1 MTPDP
6 TPFSSCPNIQ
16 QASFSRTA
24 ESSPTRRDPQLTI
37 KASQAMQRG
46 GSYQENF
53 ATIRQRPI
61 SPVPSPPHTAP
72 LRPRGS
78 VDYAAFPPPSFLNM
92 SELNLNVSAEGKRIS
107 EKCNRK
113 GHADF
118 EAAGGYSSVDCSPMS
133 KASSNTSSFQTS
145 PEMAHMSLF
154 GNIDTID
161 SERMAARLLT
171 LAEPLS
177 DAGHSAETIKP
188 KNTVNCNDPF
198 ISNEAFDAIF
208 ASPSPPAK
216 GHERYK
222 SFDSIYSNSSLPT
235 NGPLQH
241 NVINSSNSS
250 PAKGH
255 VRSRSQAVSEPDS
268 IEEVVENTGVSIEEI
283 NSFIGGPNENN
294 RWTCLYEGCEKHKA
308 GETFGR
314 KENIKSHVQG
324 HLKDRQYRCKLCKK
338 TFVRQHDLK
347 RHANIHTLKVV
358 KACKCGKEF
367 ARADAL
373 TRHRQR
379 GMCSG
384 AFPDTPKKIAK
395 RGRPKKASRPDTEE
409 RAEKAAK
416 TRERVLE
423 RMASASVSGSSAH
436 TSPAMQALPM
446 SRQESTTSSQSFYS
460 TPPELDLS
468 SSSPAQSKS
477 LDLHANLAS
486 NPSSQDFF
494 STDFFEKDFTLS
506 ALSPSEQYTGLQNW
520 TFEDAL
526 GALPATKSPIPLFT
540 DGCTNPL
547 SMDDLMGDSG
557 DLLNDF

>member
-1 MTPDP
+1 
-6 TPFSSCPNIQ
+6 
-16 QASFSRTA
+16 
-24 ESSPTRRDPQLTI
+24 
-37 KASQAMQRG
+37 MQRG
-46 GSYQENF
+46 GSYQDSF
-53 ATIRQRPI
+53 ATIRQQPSSPI
-61 SPVPSPPHTAP
+61 PSPPHTAP
-72 LRPRGS
+72 LKPRGP
-78 VDYAAFPPPSFLNM
+78 VDYAAFPPPTFLNM
-92 SELNLNVSAEGKRIS
+92 SELNLNVSAEGKPITIACVS
-107 EKCNRK
+107 M
-113 GHADF
+113 AVLILQ
-118 EAAGGYSSVDCSPMS
+118 AVGGYSSVDCSPMT

-145 PEMAHMSLF
+145 PETAHMSLF
-154 GNIDTID
+154 GNMDTID
-161 SERMAARLLT
+161 SDRIAARLLT

-177 DAGHSAETIKP
+177 DAGHSTETVKP
-188 KNTVNCNDPF
+188 KNAVNFNEPF
-198 ISNEAFDAIF
+198 VSDEVISAICT
-208 ASPSPPAK
+208 SPSTPAK
-216 GHERYK
+216 DHVRYK
-222 SFDSIYSNSSLPT
+222 SFDSVHSNNSLLAIE
-235 NGPLQH
+235 PLQY
-241 NVINSSNSS
+241 NVISSSNSS

-255 VRSRSQAVSEPDS
+255 ARSRSQVISEPDS
-268 IEEVVENTGVSIEEI
+268 IEEVVEDTGVSIEEI

-358 KACKCGKEF
+358 KSCKCGKEF

-384 AFPDTPKKIAK
+384 AFPDTPRKIAK

-409 RAEKAAK
+409 RAEKAAR

-468 SSSPAQSKS
+468 SSSPAQSKG
-477 LDLHANLAS
+477 LDFRANLAS
-486 NPSSQDFF
+486 NPSPQDFF
-494 STDFFEKDFTLS
+494 ATDFFERDFTLS
-506 ALSPSEQYTGLQNW
+506 APSPNEQYVSPQQW
-520 TFEDAL
+520 TFNDEF
-526 GALPATKSPIPLFT
+526 GVPPAAKSPAPLLTEGFT
-540 DGCTNPL
+540 NL
-547 SMDDLMGDSG
+547 MSMEDLMGDSG

>member
-1 MTPDP
+1 
-6 TPFSSCPNIQ
+6 
-16 QASFSRTA
+16 
-24 ESSPTRRDPQLTI
+24 
-37 KASQAMQRG
+37 
-46 GSYQENF
+46 
-53 ATIRQRPI
+53 
-61 SPVPSPPHTAP
+61 
-72 LRPRGS
+72 
-78 VDYAAFPPPSFLNM
+78 
-92 SELNLNVSAEGKRIS
+92 
-107 EKCNRK
+107 
-113 GHADF
+113 
-118 EAAGGYSSVDCSPMS
+118 
-133 KASSNTSSFQTS
+133 
-145 PEMAHMSLF
+145 MAHMSLF
-154 GNIDTID
+154 GDMDTID
-161 SERMAARLLT
+161 SDTMAARLLT
-171 LAEPLS
+171 LAEVPS
-177 DAGHSAETIKP
+177 DVDYSTETIKP
-188 KNTVNCNDPF
+188 ENVVNCSDPF
-198 ISNEAFDAIF
+198 VSNDALNAIF
-208 ASPSPPAK
+208 AINPSPTK
-216 GHERYK
+216 GHTRYD
-222 SFDSIYSNSSLPT
+222 SFDSVYSHNPSPTKDFAQYDLNSAIRSLD
-235 NGPLQH
+235 
-241 NVINSSNSS
+241 SS

-255 VRSRSQAVSEPDS
+255 GRSRSQAISEAES

-395 RGRPKKASRPDTEE
+395 RGRPKKASRPETEE

-423 RMASASVSGSSAH
+423 RMASASASGSSAH

-468 SSSPAQSKS
+468 SSSPAQSKGLELPAGFPPTNLDPHS
-477 LDLHANLAS
+477 LFS
-486 NPSSQDFF
+486 N
-494 STDFFEKDFTLS
+494 DFFEKDSNLS
-506 ALSPSEQYTGLQNW
+506 ELSPIGQPVGLPDWN
-520 TFEDAL
+520 FDDDF
-526 GALPATKSPIPLFT
+526 GAPQTAKSQTPLFA
-540 DGCTNPL
+540 DGFIDPR
-547 SMDDLMGDSG
+547 SMEDLLGDSG
-557 DLLNDF
+557 NMLNDF

>member
-1 MTPDP
+1 
-6 TPFSSCPNIQ
+6 
-16 QASFSRTA
+16 
-24 ESSPTRRDPQLTI
+24 
-37 KASQAMQRG
+37 
-46 GSYQENF
+46 
-53 ATIRQRPI
+53 
-61 SPVPSPPHTAP
+61 
-72 LRPRGS
+72 
-78 VDYAAFPPPSFLNM
+78 
-92 SELNLNVSAEGKRIS
+92 
-107 EKCNRK
+107 
-113 GHADF
+113 
-118 EAAGGYSSVDCSPMS
+118 
-133 KASSNTSSFQTS
+133 
-145 PEMAHMSLF
+145 MSLF

-161 SERMAARLLT
+161 SDKMAARLLT
-171 LAEPLS
+171 LAEPLV
-177 DAGHSAETIKP
+177 DTGHSTETIKP
-188 KNTVNCNDPF
+188 KGAVNCNDPF
-198 ISNEAFDAIF
+198 ISNEAINTIF
-208 ASPSPPAK
+208 SHASPPAK
-216 GHERYK
+216 GHERFK
-222 SFDSIYSNSSLPT
+222 SFDSIYSNHSLPP
-235 NGPLQH
+235 NGPLH
-241 NVINSSNSS
+241 YNIMGSSDSS

-268 IEEVVENTGVSIEEI
+268 IEEVVEDTGVSIEEI

-358 KACKCGKEF
+358 KACQCGKEF

-384 AFPDTPKKIAK
+384 AFPDTPRKVAK

-423 RMASASVSGSSAH
+423 RMASASVSSSSAQ

-468 SSSPAQSKS
+468 SSSPAQTHS
-477 LDLHANLAS
+477 LDLHATNLGS
-486 NPSSQDFF
+486 NTSSQDFF
-494 STDFFEKDFTLS
+494 STDFFDKDFTLS
-506 ALSPSEQYTGLQNW
+506 GLSPNEQYSGLSRW
-520 TFEDAL
+520 TFDNDL
-526 GALPATKSPIPLFT
+526 GTLPASAAKSPMPLFP
-540 DGCTNPL
+540 DHCTNPI
-547 SMDDLMGDSG
+547 SMDDFMGDSG

>member
-1 MTPDP
+1 MT
-6 TPFSSCPNIQ
+6 
-16 QASFSRTA
+16 
-24 ESSPTRRDPQLTI
+24 
-37 KASQAMQRG
+37 
-46 GSYQENF
+46 
-53 ATIRQRPI
+53 
-61 SPVPSPPHTAP
+61 
-72 LRPRGS
+72 
-78 VDYAAFPPPSFLNM
+78 
-92 SELNLNVSAEGKRIS
+92 
-107 EKCNRK
+107 
-113 GHADF
+113 
-118 EAAGGYSSVDCSPMS
+118 
-133 KASSNTSSFQTS
+133 KASSNVSSFHTS

-154 GNIDTID
+154 GNMDAID
-161 SERMAARLLT
+161 SDTMAARLLT
-171 LAEPLS
+171 LAEIPS
-177 DAGHSAETIKP
+177 DADYSTETIKP
-188 KNTVNCNDPF
+188 KNTINCNDPF
-198 ISNEAFDAIF
+198 VSNDAIDAIF
-208 ASPSPPAK
+208 AINSSPSK
-216 GHERYK
+216 GHTRYD
-222 SFDSIYSNSSLPT
+222 SFDSVYSN
-235 NGPLQH
+235 
-241 NVINSSNSS
+241 NSS
-250 PAKGH
+250 PIKGFAQYDISSAIGSNESSPTKGH
-255 VRSRSQAVSEPDS
+255 ARSRSQAISETDS

-384 AFPDTPKKIAK
+384 AFPDTPRKVAK

-446 SRQESTTSSQSFYS
+446 SRQDSTTSSQSFYS

-468 SSSPAQSKS
+468 SSSPAQSKG
-477 LDLHANLAS
+477 LDLPASLPTNLDPRS
-486 NPSSQDFF
+486 FF
-494 STDFFEKDFTLS
+494 SNDFFEKDFNLS
-506 ALSPSEQYTGLQNW
+506 ELSPIGQPVSLQDW
-520 TFEDAL
+520 TFDEEF
-526 GALPATKSPIPLFT
+526 GAPQSAKSQIPLFADGVT
-540 DGCTNPL
+540 DPNL
-547 SMDDLMGDSG
+547 MEDLMGDSG